1 MDHSKKL
8 RKSPEQADSSV
19 APEIKDWQAPA
30 RIQSESEEPQSTPPM
45 ASESHTEPLLKSPQI
60 EEKPSSPTF
69 IDTTLIRSEYSI
81 DAEAPPRGLSFRD
94 KLKWVQETQPTEDL
108 KKEAA
113 KSPGQPSPKSPA
125 STIPSPANSEYSVGD
140 QTVPQGLT
148 LKDRLQWAKSNPSNA
163 ERKKRKRSSS
173 PVPQRSPPPQPSPDP
188 KWYQQAQDDMLH
200 REPNSPEHPASL
212 SFSEAMYAPLRANRN
227 TRTDS
232 GRTTPHMLRI
242 PPEEPP
248 YVRLEDDDTP
258 VKIKQHSSPQW
269 THPESPEE
277 RPVSPVPF
285 TIYVDEP
292 TPTPRKRKRESIED
306 VVEGGEGESSPE
318 SPVGEETEVPKP
330 LGHGLPVIIHT
341 EDPSPRP
348 RKRYRGVTPSLSD
361 CSSPPTPIFCP
372 SPADRETEEER
383 DEERKET
390 EEKEDGTNPAIVQ
403 SDAQGSLAIVQSNP
417 YPSRPRTYG
426 EIRSRRSVIAQSS
439 SHSEA
444 LESTGS
450 VSGKPAIVLS
460 DTRPQQEGVLGEY
473 VAREVRVTPPPVIED
488 SPRPKSEPSR
498 GRSACPTPRRL
509 PWPKRHILDLPPY
522 ITAERN
528 TDEALRRR
536 RLGTSFG
543 RRLLGAKA
551 QEGVPKSSSTE
562 GERKPSSIL
571 KLFEIPELFA
581 RISNKLSEKDC
592 LNLTSTCKA
601 LREKKEQVWDINAH
615 MAHFLQRPT
624 EFRSLMATHGAV
636 VSGSDALQFLSRE
649 RFENSD
655 LDVYV
660 EVGGL
665 RGFKKHLEEVEG
677 YRWVPYEWQSGDI
690 EEAIVDRILDTK
702 DFQKLEQAGRLS
714 EGSKLGYLARY
725 EMKTLEGVFF
735 FQKGKAEDQ
744 SLRQVQLIVTH
755 GPPMYAILSDFYAT
769 HLFNVY
775 DYKGAYSLFPQGTF
789 VERRGY
795 KTQAMT
801 AKVVRCCGKYVQR
814 GYDIL
819 DYTEWDE
826 KSTEEGK
833 FGDVVLKVKD
843 DREIRRSRRVG
854 DRFSWC
860 LNLDTTGVD
869 VPEHPPS
876 SLLEYATFGMG
887 YNDKRRNMYGEV
899 REAVTPYMKVQCAP
913 MRSELV
919 AGDLVVDTLG
929 GEWEEF
935 LSETL
940 RMAMRRGTQVGY
952 RADMPLWYDM
962 FQARR
967 GEVEGLRKEA
977 KEAKGVLRRVKER
990 LRSVLWG
997 WGL

>member
-1 MDHSKKL
+1 MDHSKEPQ
-8 RKSPEQADSSV
+8 KSPEQADSSI
-19 APEIKDWQAPA
+19 APEIKDWQIPA
-30 RIQSESEEPQSTPPM
+30 RIESGSEEPQSTSPM
-45 ASESHTEPLLKSPQI
+45 ASESHPETLLRSPQI

-69 IDTTLIRSEYSI
+69 TDTTPIGSEYSI
-81 DAEAPPRGLSFRD
+81 DAEAPPRGLGFRD
-94 KLKWVQETQPTEDL
+94 KLKWVQETQPTEDS

-113 KSPGQPSPKSPA
+113 KSLSPPGPKSPV
-125 STIPSPANSEYSVGD
+125 STIPSPVNSEYSVDD

-148 LKDRLQWAKSNPSNA
+148 LKDRLQWAKANPSNA

-173 PVPQRSPPPQPSPDP
+173 PVPPRSPPPQPSPDP
-188 KWYQQAQDDMLH
+188 RWYQQAHDDMLH
-200 REPNSPEHPASL
+200 RDPNSPEHPASL

-227 TRTDS
+227 TGTDS

-248 YVRLEDDDTP
+248 YVQLEDDYTL
-258 VKIKQHSSPQW
+258 VKIGQRSSPQW
-269 THPESPEE
+269 TRSELPEE
-277 RPVSPVPF
+277 RPVSPLPF

-306 VVEGGEGESSPE
+306 VVEGGEEESSPE
-318 SPVGEETEVPKP
+318 SPVVEDAEVSRP
-330 LGHGLPVIIHT
+330 LEHGLPVIIHT

-348 RKRYRGVTPSLSD
+348 RKRYRGVTSTLSD
-361 CSSPPTPIFCP
+361 CSSPLMPIFCP
-372 SPADRETEEER
+372 SPADGETEEER
-383 DEERKET
+383 DEERKE
-390 EEKEDGTNPAIVQ
+390 KEDGVNPAIAQ
-403 SDAQGSLAIVQSNP
+403 SGAQGSLAIVQSNP
-417 YPSRPRTYG
+417 HPSRPRTYG

-444 LESTGS
+444 LKSAGS

-460 DTRPQQEGVLGEY
+460 DTRPQQEGVLGED
-473 VAREVRVTPPPVIED
+473 VAREARVTPPPVIED

-522 ITAERN
+522 ITADRN
-528 TDEALRRR
+528 TDEALRQR

-543 RRLLGAKA
+543 RRLLGAK
-551 QEGVPKSSSTE
+551 SSSTE
-562 GERKPSSIL
+562 VERKPSSIL

-615 MAHFLQRPT
+615 MAHFLERPT

-655 LDVYV
+655 LDVYF
-660 EVGGL
+660 EVGRL
-665 RGFKKHLEEVEG
+665 RGFKEHLEEVEG
-677 YRWVPYEWQSGDI
+677 YAWVPYQWQSGGI
-690 EEAIVDRILDTK
+690 EEAMVDRIFDTK

-714 EGSKLGYLARY
+714 KGSNLGYLARY
-725 EMKTLEGVFF
+725 EMKTLEGVFL

-775 DYKGAYSLFPQGTF
+775 DYKGAYSIFPRGTF

-801 AKVVRCCGKYVQR
+801 AKVVRCCGKYAQR

-819 DYTEWDE
+819 DYAEWDE
-826 KSTEEGK
+826 KSTGEGR
-833 FGDVVLKVKD
+833 FGDVVLEVKD

-899 REAVTPYMKVQCAP
+899 RDVVTPYMKVQCAP

-929 GEWEEF
+929 REWEEF

-940 RMAMRRGTQVGY
+940 RMVMRRGTQVGY
-952 RADMPLWYDM
+952 RADIPLWHDM

-990 LRSVLWG
+990 LRIRPVIAL
-997 WGL
+997 

>member
-1 MDHSKKL
+1 MDHSKEL
-8 RKSPEQADSSV
+8 RKSPKQADSSI
-19 APEIKDWQAPA
+19 APEIKDWQTPA
-30 RIQSESEEPQSTPPM
+30 RIESGSEEPQSTPPM
-45 ASESHTEPLLKSPQI
+45 ASESHPERLSRSPQI

-69 IDTTLIRSEYSI
+69 TDTTPIGSEYSI
-81 DAEAPPRGLSFRD
+81 DVKAPPRGLRFRD
-94 KLKWVQETQPTEDL
+94 KLKWVQETQPTENL

-113 KSPGQPSPKSPA
+113 KPLSPLGPKSPS
-125 STIPSPANSEYSVGD
+125 STIPSPANSEYSVNN
-140 QTVPQGLT
+140 QTIPQGLT
-148 LKDRLQWAKSNPSNA
+148 LKDRLQWAKANPSNA

-188 KWYQQAQDDMLH
+188 RWYQQAQDDMLH

-248 YVRLEDDDTP
+248 YIQLEDDDTP
-258 VKIKQHSSPQW
+258 VKIGQRSSPQW
-269 THPESPEE
+269 TRPESPEE
-277 RPVSPVPF
+277 RPVSPLPF

-306 VVEGGEGESSPE
+306 VVEGGEEESSPE
-318 SPVGEETEVPKP
+318 SLVVEETEVPKP

-348 RKRYRGVTPSLSD
+348 RKRYRGVTPTLSD

-372 SPADRETEEER
+372 SPADGETEEER
-383 DEERKET
+383 DEETKEMKG
-390 EEKEDGTNPAIVQ
+390 KEDGVNPAIVQ
-403 SDAQGSLAIVQSNP
+403 SNP
-417 YPSRPRTYG
+417 HPSRPRTYG

-439 SHSEA
+439 SHPEA

-450 VSGKPAIVLS
+450 VSGEPAIVLS
-460 DTRPQQEGVLGEY
+460 DTRPQQEGVLGED

-522 ITAERN
+522 ITADRN

-551 QEGVPKSSSTE
+551 QEGVPKSSNTE
-562 GERKPSSIL
+562 DERKPSSIL
-571 KLFEIPELFA
+571 KLFEVPGLFA
-581 RISNKLSEKDC
+581 RVSNKLSEKDC
-592 LNLTSTCKA
+592 LNLTSTCKV

-665 RGFKKHLEEVEG
+665 RGFKEHLEEVEG
-677 YRWVPYEWQSGDI
+677 YTWMPYEWQSGGI
-690 EEAIVDRILDTK
+690 EEAMVDRILDTK

-714 EGSKLGYLARY
+714 KGSKLGYLARY
-725 EMKTLEGVFF
+725 EMKTLEGVFL

-744 SLRQVQLIVTH
+744 PLRQVQLIVTH

-795 KTQAMT
+795 KTQAMA
-801 AKVVRCCGKYVQR
+801 AKVVRCCGKYAQR

-826 KSTEEGK
+826 KTTGEGK
-833 FGDVVLKVKD
+833 FGDVVLEVKD
-843 DREIRRSRRVG
+843 DREIRRFRRVG

-887 YNDKRRNMYGEV
+887 YDDKRRNMYGEV
-899 REAVTPYMKVQCAP
+899 RGVVTPYMKVQCAP

-952 RADMPLWYDM
+952 RADIPLWYDM

>member
-69 IDTTLIRSEYSI
+69 TDTTPIRSEYSI

-148 LKDRLQWAKSNPSNA
+148 LKDRLQWAKSTPSNA

-341 EDPSPRP
+341 EDPSPHP

>member
-69 IDTTLIRSEYSI
+69 TDTTPIRSEYSI

-843 DREIRRSRRVG
+843 DQEIRRSRRVG